1 MVHSS
6 DRRASQGHAWGSP
19 KAGGCPWRGPQ
30 RCAFRRRLSARR
42 VLILSTS
49 STMRRDRCGAGA
61 RDGCQPRWGLIW
73 ESRQEA
79 SSRPGQGVAGRGEGS
94 APRTEGFMREKNP
107 PSVSK
112 VNIAPI
118 DLRATRPRRP
128 RNAAPAALN
137 SFYSQRQAPLK
148 RPRRGRS
155 TTKPHSREAA
165 TIAQR

>member
-1 MVHSS
+1 MVHVPVGRS
-6 DRRASQGHAWGSP
+6 SQGHAWGSP
-19 KAGGCPWRGPQ
+19 RLGAARGCS
-30 RCAFRRRLSARR
+30 F
-42 VLILSTS
+42 
-49 STMRRDRCGAGA
+49 DAGA
-61 RDGCQPRWGLIW
+61 SATTRADTQHLVHDAPRPLRRGRPSCMPTALGSVIW
-73 ESRQEA
+73 ELRQEA

-155 TTKPHSREAA
+155 TTKPHSSEAA
-165 TIAQR
+165 PRAQR

>member
-1 MVHSS
+1 MLHVPVG
-6 DRRASQGHAWGSP
+6 RTRGHAWGSP
-19 KAGGCPWRGPQ
+19 RLGAARGCSFDASASATTRADTQHLFNDSTRPLRRG
-30 RCAFRRRLSARR
+30 R
-42 VLILSTS
+42 T
-49 STMRRDRCGAGA
+49 
-61 RDGCQPRWGLIW
+61 RWMPTALGSVIREL
-73 ESRQEA
+73 RQEA

-118 DLRATRPRRP
+118 DLRAPRPRRP
-128 RNAAPAALN
+128 RNAAPAALH

-165 TIAQR
+165 PIAQG

>member
-1 MVHSS
+1 MVHVPVGRSS
-6 DRRASQGHAWGSP
+6 DRRARLGQPQGWGLPAAAPSTR
-19 KAGGCPWRGPQ
+19 A
-30 RCAFRRRLSARR
+30 RRPRR

-49 STMRRDRCGAGA
+49 STMLRDRCGAGA
-61 RDGCQPRWGLIW
+61 RVVCQPRWAVIW
-73 ESRQEA
+73 EFRQEA

-155 TTKPHSREAA
+155 TTKPHKREAA
-165 TIAQR
+165 PIAPR